1 MLFRRKRQTE
11 PEPASTLPQEDAARI
26 RLQARKYSIQF
37 DILPEISYL
46 NEQLCRLIADFLPLC
61 KGFPEGVWLSQ
72 QGVEEGLDFCTI
84 NFWAVSEE
92 PEAIKEFSIWFGEFF
107 REESVSD
114 LLERFVRHSLE
125 KPGEVEVSLANWSR
139 SHVAEAEV
147 QEIVQREMM
156 ARTEASSDGG

>member
-1 MLFRRKRQTE
+1 MRFRRTPPTK
-11 PEPASTLPQEDAARI
+11 PEPVSTIPQEDAASI
-26 RLQARKYSIQF
+26 QLHARKYSIQF
-37 DILPEISYL
+37 DILPEITYL
-46 NEQLCRLIADFLPLC
+46 NAPLCQLIAEFLPLC

-84 NFWAVSEE
+84 NFWAFSEE

-125 KPGEVEVSLANWSR
+125 KPEAVEVSLANWSR
-139 SHVAEAEV
+139 VHVTEAEV
-147 QEIVQREMM
+147 QKIVQREML
-156 ARTEASSDGG
+156 ARTKTTLDGG